1 MVGRTTR
8 FRGRD
13 LTRTLCGSAGKV
25 APDMDSGRP
34 TRRRRSSRRP
44 REAGLG
50 ARSAYSLVP
59 IGVVAV
65 TLGLLLQ
72 PAINSPL
79 IAVLVIGALVLLGL
93 IAALGFDRTSTVLL
107 VMAFGFAPLTNF
119 AVGPKPFVLASVM
132 FFASFALALPRISH
146 IPLRLP
152 GKFMIGGVLLT
163 VTGFIATLFATNV
176 IEHLIFLMTAVV
188 GLIVMPA
195 MVAWMSPSTKVMYA
209 CVIAFGI
216 GTSFS
221 TVYGLQGFFYR
232 NYGFTYHP
240 VALAYTCMLAL
251 SFVPFIIAAK
261 GRGRWLFLPPI
272 VALAL
277 VGTWTS
283 GSRTGLLVIA
293 ALAVLVPIL
302 ERSVKIGLA
311 VLTAFVALVPSL
323 LSVDTGRNATGA
335 LNRLFGGGGA
345 TASDSTRLMTIQDG
359 FRQIQ
364 ENPIFGNGYTVDKT
378 YVIHNIYLQVLQAQ
392 GLIALVGLLLIFTA
406 FVAPL
411 RRASAPQRALAYPAY
426 AAIIAGPFQPNMGD
440 HYLALSLG
448 LAMTAVVNVLN
459 NERRAAQA
467 MSDAVPYGAMPQ
479 TRV

>member
-1 MVGRTTR
+1 MDSRGRTR
-8 FRGRD
+8 
-13 LTRTLCGSAGKV
+13 S
-25 APDMDSGRP
+25 
-34 TRRRRSSRRP
+34 RRSRQA

-59 IGVVAV
+59 IGVVAL
-65 TLGLLLQ
+65 TLGVLLR
-72 PAINSPL
+72 PALNSPL
-79 IAVLVIGALVLLGL
+79 IAVAVVGLLGL
-93 IAALGFDRTSTVLL
+93 LGLVAALGFDGASTVLL

-132 FFASFALALPRISH
+132 FFASFALALPRIAH
-146 IPLRLP
+146 TRLHLP
-152 GKFMIGGVLLT
+152 GKFILGGVILT
-163 VTGFIATLFATNV
+163 VTGFVATPFATNA

-188 GLIVMPA
+188 GLFIMPA
-195 MVAWMSPSTKVMYA
+195 MVAWMSPSTKVMYIS
-209 CVIAFGI
+209 VIAFGL

-221 TVYGLQGFFYR
+221 TLYGLQHFFYR

-240 VALAYTCMLAL
+240 VALAYTCMLTL
-251 SFVPFIIAAK
+251 SFVPFIIASK
-261 GRGRWLFLPPI
+261 GRGRWLFLPPL

-283 GSRTGLLVIA
+283 GSRTGLIVIA
-293 ALAVLVPIL
+293 ALAVLVPLL
-302 ERSVKIGLA
+302 ERSIKIGIA
-311 VLTAFVALVPSL
+311 VLAGFVALLPSV
-323 LSVDTGRNATGA
+323 LSVDAGRGSTGA
-335 LNRLFGGGGA
+335 LSRLFGGGGA

-359 FRQIQ
+359 LRQIQ
-364 ENPIFGNGYTVDKT
+364 ENPIFGNGYSVDKT

-392 GLIALVGLLLIFTA
+392 GLIALVGLLLLFTA

-411 RRASAPQRALAYPAY
+411 RRASYPQRMLAYPAY

-448 LAMTAVVNVLN
+448 LAMTAVVNQLN
-459 NERRAAQA
+459 IERKAAKE
-467 MSDAVPYGAMPQ
+467 SSGGATVSEMPQ